1 MNLICGWFQRQGI
14 LVGSAIAFSA
24 NGAIA
29 QIIPD
34 TTLPSNSQ
42 VSTQDKITTIQGGT
56 PSGSNLFHS
65 FEQFSVSKGSTA
77 HFKLQ
82 NPTETQNIITRVTG
96 KSISNIEG
104 ILKADGTANL
114 FLINPNGI
122 IFGSNASLDI
132 KGSFIASTAS
142 SLNFADGTKFS
153 AIDPQTTPLLTVSTP
168 IGLQFGAT
176 AASIRNQSQAPSR
189 DETTNIFG
197 QPVGLQV
204 QPGKTLALVGGDI
217 TLQSGN
223 LTAASGRIELGSV
236 ASNSLVSLKSM
247 NQGWIL
253 GYESVQNFQNIQL
266 MQDSFAIPSVVDVS
280 GEGGGSIQ
288 LQGNTVKL
296 SGDFV
301 RLISLTTNNGDGKD
315 ITINSRNLIVQ
326 DGAQVVASTLNKGSG
341 GNLIVNASESVE
353 LTGSY
358 SSPGTT
364 PASITSLFTA
374 TFSDGDAGNLTINTK
389 RLRVQNGAEIS
400 AGASGITG
408 DSRVRP
414 SEGKGGNLTV
424 NASESVELIG
434 TWAID
439 NSRASSLFASAIK
452 YGNAGTINV
461 TTGRLIIR
469 DGAVISANV
478 QIPPDTIFSNDIT
491 NTDTPGQI
499 NLTARSILLDNGQ
512 ITSNSESGK
521 GGNIR
526 LQVRD
531 LLSMRR
537 NSKIST
543 NSGKLGTGG
552 DGGNITID
560 APNGLVFAAPLENN
574 DITANAFFG
583 SGGKITI
590 NADSIFGFVQRDR
603 TDFPTQDPEELD
615 PKNLPTNDITAFS
628 QQNPSL
634 SGVVEINSPDVDPS
648 KGLVELPV
656 NAVDAQDKIV
666 AGCNSAQ
673 RIAKASFITTG
684 RGGIASSP
692 TDALIS
698 DAVLTDWIVLEGQD
712 ENRAASV
719 HNRPVT
725 PNQSNALKINSVNSP
740 TQIVEAQGW
749 VMDSN
754 GNVVLVAQAPTVTP
768 HSSTLNP
775 ASCAVN

>member
-42 VSTQDKITTIQGGT
+42 VSTQDNITTIQGGT

-65 FEQFSVSKGSTA
+65 FEQFSVSKGITA

-153 AIDPQTTPLLTVSTP
+153 ATNPQTTPLLTVSTP

-176 AASIRNQSQAPSR
+176 AAPIRNQSQAPSR
-189 DETTNIFG
+189 DETTNIFR

-236 ASNSLVSLKSM
+236 ASNSLVSLKPTT
-247 NQGWIL
+247 QGWIL
-253 GYESVQNFQNIQL
+253 GYEGVQNFQNIQL
-266 MQDSFAIPSVVDVS
+266 IQDSFEIPSIVDVS
-280 GEGGGSIQ
+280 GEGGGSIHV
-288 LQGNTVKL
+288 QGNTVKL

-301 RLISLTTNNGDGKD
+301 RLVSLTTNTSDGKD

-326 DGAQVVASTLNKGSG
+326 DGAQVVTSTLDKGSG

-424 NASESVELIG
+424 NASESLELIG

-439 NSRASSLFASAIK
+439 NSYPSGLFASAIK

-478 QIPPDTIFSNDIT
+478 QIPLNTIFSNDIT
-491 NTDTPGQI
+491 NTDTPGAI
-499 NLTARSILLDNGQ
+499 NVTARSILLDNGQ
-512 ITSNSESGK
+512 ITSNSESGQ

-531 LLSMRR
+531 LLSMRH

-560 APNGLVFAAPLENN
+560 APDGLVFAAPLENS

-603 TDFPTQDPEELD
+603 ADLVRLLQTEDPEKLD
-615 PKNLPTNDITAFS
+615 PKYLPTNDITAFS

-634 SGVVEINSPDVDPS
+634 SGVVQINSPDVDPS

-656 NAVDAQDKIV
+656 NTVDAQDKIV
-666 AGCNSAQ
+666 AGCNSVQ
-673 RIAKASFITTG
+673 RIARASFITTG

-698 DAVLTDWIVLEGQD
+698 DAVLTDWIALEGQD
-712 ENRAASV
+712 ENRAAGV
-719 HNRPVT
+719 HNRPVNSKSEQYT
-725 PNQSNALKINSVNSP
+725 KIKILSIYLIKLSKPKV
-740 TQIVEAQGW
+740 G
-749 VMDSN
+749 
-754 GNVVLVAQAPTVTP
+754 
-768 HSSTLNP
+768 
-775 ASCAVN
+775 